1 MSLQLTSIAFAPDG
15 AAILRTMITIDAEKL
30 KPVALNGGTSMLRD
44 DRAYEGLTH
53 KQWHYVEAR
62 LTGLSV
68 ADAYRSIYEPGD
80 VTPEAIYRQAAQVE
94 SNAKVQQ
101 RLRKRL
107 LEVAGASSLIPIDEG
122 FVLNGIAQ
130 LAVTGSKESTRLRGY
145 ELLGKALG
153 LFDRKPEAEAEL
165 KTVTDVDAELR
176 KRLSAALSPPVIDG
190 EVAPLGPDAPTHTD
204 RRRKPKAE
212 PTGG

>member
-1 MSLQLTSIAFAPDG
+1 
-15 AAILRTMITIDAEKL
+15 MIELDPEKL
-30 KPVALNGGTSMLRD
+30 VPADPKGLSGNLRD
-44 DRAYEGLTH
+44 DRAYEGLTA

-62 LTGLSV
+62 VKGLSV
-68 ADAYRSIYEPGD
+68 VEAYRSVYDTSGSSD
-80 VTPEAIYRQAAQVE
+80 NVVYVNASVTEGNI
-94 SNAKVQQ
+94 KVQE

-107 LEVAGASSLIPIDEG
+107 MEIAGQSTLIPINDD

-130 LAVTGSKESTRLRGY
+130 LAVTGTKESTRLRGY

-153 LFDRKPEAEAEL
+153 LFDKKPEAEPEL

-176 KRLSAALSPPVIDG
+176 KRLAAALNPAVIDV
-190 EVAPLGPDAPTHTD
+190 EPEPLGPAAPARPD
-204 RRRKPKAE
+204 RRRKPRPE

>member
-1 MSLQLTSIAFAPDG
+1 
-15 AAILRTMITIDAEKL
+15 MIELDPEKL
-30 KPVALNGGTSMLRD
+30 VPADPKGLSGNLRD
-44 DRAYEGLTH
+44 DRAYEGLTA

-62 LTGLSV
+62 LKGLSV
-68 ADAYRSIYEPGD
+68 TEAYRQVYQP
-80 VTPEAIYRQAAQVE
+80 VNAAEATVWHNAVSVE
-94 SNAKVQQ
+94 GNPRVQE

-107 LEVAGASSLIPIDEG
+107 LEVSGQSTLIPINDD

-130 LAVTGSKESTRLRGY
+130 LAVAGTKESTRLRGY

-153 LFDRKPEAEAEL
+153 LFDKKPEAEPEL

-176 KRLSAALSPPVIDG
+176 KRLAAALNPAVIDV
-190 EVAPLGPDAPTHTD
+190 EPELLGPSAPARPD
-204 RRRKPKAE
+204 RRRKPRSE

>member
-1 MSLQLTSIAFAPDG
+1 
-15 AAILRTMITIDAEKL
+15 MITIDADKL
-30 KPVALNGGTSMLRD
+30 KPVALNGGASMLRD
-44 DRAYEGLTH
+44 DRAYMGLTAQ
-53 KQWHYVEAR
+53 QWNYVEAR
-62 LTGLSV
+62 IKGLSV
-68 ADAYRSIYEPGD
+68 VEAYRSVYQPVGIKIES
-80 VTPEAIYRQAAQVE
+80 EYRTATQVE
-94 SNAKVQQ
+94 SNPKVQE
-101 RLRKRL
+101 RLRARL
-107 LEVAGASSLIPIDEG
+107 MEVAGASSLIPIDEG

-153 LFDRKPEAEAEL
+153 LFDRKQDAEPEL
-165 KTVTDVDAELR
+165 KTVNDVDAELR

-204 RRRKPKAE
+204 RRRKPRAE